1 MEPNQPYQLW
11 LVLKRGLEPVRE
23 EEAIE
28 DMFISHTPRKIEK
41 SKKRD
46 GQKQPD
52 GPSSYK
58 IVSYINFIN

>member
-1 MEPNQPYQLW
+1 MEPNQLNQLW
-11 LVLKRGLEPVRE
+11 LVLKRGLEQVGE
-23 EEAIE
+23 EEVIE
-28 DMFISHTPRKIEK
+28 DMLISHTPRNIEK

-46 GQKQPD
+46 GQRQPD